1 MNENERI
8 EGDVTGELDVLA
20 LGMSDDDI
28 LRAVGRVKTSED
40 FWNSKLDLD
49 AKRDRADNFY
59 LDNNAVNLYEYQT
72 PYKDNRIFTAIETLV
87 SLVTS
92 KPAQPLVIQAYDT
105 EASYEL
111 AQQLQKTL
119 LAKYEDLYLKRE
131 FQMVA
136 RHILAG
142 YRIGVMKY
150 RHDDTVGA
158 LQEDGTRFG
167 DISIKALRPQR
178 IVIDAGAQDINDI
191 PLIGEYRASILEDL
205 LDLYPD
211 KRDEILQEAG
221 ISQGTTIPMTK
232 RIGYMEVHFTTR
244 DKQTKERIEAI
255 TWTYGKVVLDSTKSP
270 FWNYDNPQ
278 ENFLV
283 KPQKPYVLFNF
294 LNLGRWVIDDTS
306 LMDQAQTLQEVHDK
320 RGRQIVENADQG
332 NGGWVFNTMM
342 VDAEDA
348 ANWVNNPGDKILA
361 KGNVREAAARFP
373 APELPDYVLQDK
385 IDARNEIDNIYGTHG
400 AIKGE
405 VTNSKTL
412 GQDVMSQRGDSARL
426 NTLATCM
433 EDGADRLYKAM
444 TQYFKVF
451 YDVPQLIRFDS
462 ELDSTSFFNFGSQHI
477 EPGAAVRVKSGSVL
491 PEDPQTK
498 KQDTIA
504 MLPILDPLN
513 IAKGLGVSD
522 PKQWA
527 KENVM
532 YKLFPDKY
540 VTEILGYTPGD
551 QGTQDPKALQ
561 DIQAISQ
568 GQQVQPSQQAVTKEY
583 MATYQAFIQ
592 SPQFKQLSPEIQQAH
607 IMHIKQVLGMG
618 KQAMGIQGEKPGSP
632 SNLGTPPQLG
642 AGTPPMMQSQ
652 QMTNGSPSGMMG

>member
-8 EGDVTGELDVLA
+8 EGDVTGELDVLS
-20 LGMSDDDI
+20 LGMEDDDI
-28 LRAVGRVKTSED
+28 LRAVGRVKTSEA

-49 AKRDRADNFY
+49 AKRDKADNFY

-87 SLVTS
+87 SLVSS
-92 KPAQPLVIQAYDT
+92 KPPQPLVVQAYDT

-111 AQQLQKTL
+111 SQQLQKTL

-167 DISIKALRPQR
+167 DISIKALRAQR

-211 KRDEILQEAG
+211 KRDAILQEAG
-221 ISQGTTIPMTK
+221 VSAGTAIPMTK
-232 RIGYMEVHFTTR
+232 RIGYMEVHFTTK
-244 DKQTKERIEAI
+244 DKATKERIEAI

-270 FWNYDNPQ
+270 FWNYENPQ
-278 ENFLV
+278 DNFLV

-373 APELPDYVLQDK
+373 APDLPDYVLQDK

-405 VTNSKTL
+405 ITNSKTL

-426 NTLATCM
+426 NTLATCI

-451 YDVPQLIRFDS
+451 YNVPQLIRFDS
-462 ELDSTSFFNFGSQHI
+462 ELDSTSFFSFGSAQI
-477 EPGAAVRVKSGSVL
+477 EPGVAVRVKSGSVL

-498 KQDTIA
+498 KQDTLA

-551 QGTQDPKALQ
+551 QGTQDPQALQ
-561 DIQAISQ
+561 DIQAISK
-568 GQQVQPSQQAVTKEY
+568 GEPVQPSQQSVTKEY

-592 SPQFKQLSPEIQQAH
+592 SPQFKQLPPEIQQMH
-607 IMHIKQVLGMG
+607 IAHIKQVLGMG
-618 KQAMGIQGEKPGSP
+618 KQAMGAQGEKPGLPPNS
-632 SNLGTPPQLG
+632 GTPPQLG
-642 AGTPPMMQSQ
+642 SGTPE
-652 QMTNGSPSGMMG
+652 MTNGGQSDMMTLQQ